1 MQFPPENQE
10 KNSRTRCEGLA
21 KQKGSPARCWRAFCN
36 SIQILYFFS
45 VFFVPLPFLV
55 SFLDSLRGAG
65 APQPFPAIDLTSYG
79 GKIVKGHIS
88 AQLSNHWRRLA

>member
-1 MQFPPENQE
+1 MQFPSKNQE
-10 KNSRTRCEGLA
+10 KTAAPRRKGSA

-36 SIQILYFFS
+36 SIQTLYFFS

-65 APQPFPAIDLTSYG
+65 APTPFPAIDLTSYG